1 MCIVFEIEVSPVLS
15 RSLSNR
21 PDFSL
26 PQCDNNSE
34 DVSFEPSISSE
45 QKLAQSIFEITE
57 QKRETKMPLD
67 RDIESSQDQLIK
79 IKNKKW
85 GTKGL
90 RIMFFMTKFVKQMK
104 NHSTQVK
111 FKSLNANILKLISDA
126 ASDSDV
132 LLQKHMNKIQ
142 ILIQNLKWALSHIP
156 IMDPDSNFKVM
167 WDILLLI
174 QIILNIFYIP
184 MKIGFGFQNEG
195 ILYQLFFESLPSWT
209 FIVDIIINFF
219 TAYYSKGQI
228 HKSHKDIIRNYARYE
243 LWWDLL
249 IAIPFILSS
258 FKIKYTEYI
267 LMLRL
272 AKVKTLINSVE
283 EAINPSITMQTVL
296 ELFKSVFLLLFVS
309 HCCACLW
316 NLIGQMQQDAGNY
329 SWLDS
334 KGIVDAQWDSRYIH
348 SLYFTTVTTL
358 TVGYG
363 DIVPQSDLE
372 RIFVILMAMVI
383 CGLFGY
389 TISSI
394 GNILRQLT
402 EKEQIYK
409 QKMTQ
414 LNNYVKKRQ
423 LSKQLILSVRKYF
436 EYYLKMQDENTEF
449 GENMMNALNKKLK
462 EQVAIDLYHNT
473 LMSSRLIKKTLSE
486 KSVKK
491 LCCYVREKRMAPEE
505 IVEAQNE
512 LANKLFFLQKGQI
525 NLICDQANR
534 ETQLA
539 VINAGKFIG
548 EKEFII
554 QSRYDYSIRTTK
566 FCQIA
571 YIQYEDF
578 FKIIKEDPI
587 EEENYQMLKDEM
599 LFNEEKQNYG
609 EVCYICRWTHQFMK
623 CPFVFYHVNLD
634 RLRKRFMITEDNKRK
649 RYKRYLNEKTRF
661 DKQLLQESALQQIVD
676 NNYIPLE
683 DLTDQYLDTLGYVI
697 NINQN
702 NHMIKTLLSMKTSN
716 TQNSSSQ
723 DSDEE
728 DNQIHLINQSK
739 SPNLEKKVQFLQISP
754 ESKEF
759 GKQTS
764 KFKRVRGSKRTFA
777 KLSQIQNHRGSS
789 ISALSQDLSNLG
801 QVLQQSSQSQN
812 SYASQLQPQ
821 QICQPT
827 QQMQMHHA
835 SISSRSRQLRKGNS
849 NSYQNLDQQMTQLI
863 KTQQQQS
870 RSDLRQFSLSMIQE
884 TSNSKLEEISYK
896 SRQRIDFDIDQCFNT
911 KHYFVNFNLD
921 IVLMKAKRPKKTQR
935 HAAQI
940 LSVIE
945 KSKIRQ
951 QQRL

>member
-1 MCIVFEIEVSPVLS
+1 MCIEFEFNLDLS
-15 RSLSNR
+15 
-21 PDFSL
+21 DFSI
-26 PQCDNNSE
+26 PQCEDNSDE
-34 DVSFEPSISSE
+34 ASFEPNISSD
-45 QKLAQSIFEITE
+45 QKLDQSIVEITK
-57 QKRETKMPLD
+57 QKREIKIPYD
-67 RDIESSQDQLIK
+67 RDLESSKEQLMNV
-79 IKNKKW
+79 KNKKW
-85 GTKGL
+85 GKKGL
-90 RIMFFMTKFVKQMK
+90 RIMFYMTKFVKQMK

-111 FKSLNANILKLISDA
+111 FKSLNANILKLIQDA

-132 LLQKHMNKIQ
+132 LLQKLNKIQ
-142 ILIQNLKWALSHIP
+142 ILSQNLKQALSHIP
-156 IMDPDSNFKVM
+156 IIDPDSNFKVV
-167 WDILLLI
+167 WDIFLLV

-184 MKIGFGFQNEG
+184 MKLGFGFENEG
-195 ILYQLFFESLPSWT
+195 IVYQFFFESLPSWT
-209 FIVDIIINFF
+209 FIIDIIINFF

-228 HKSHKDIIRNYARYE
+228 HKNHEDIFRNYASYE

-258 FKIKYTEYI
+258 FKIRYTEYI
-267 LMLRL
+267 LMLRV
-272 AKVKTLINSVE
+272 AKVKTLIDQVE

-316 NLIGQMQQDAGNY
+316 NLIGQMQYDEGKY

-334 KGIVDAQWDSRYIH
+334 KNIIDADWVSRYIH
-348 SLYFTTVTTL
+348 SLYFSTITTL

-409 QKMTQ
+409 QKMMQ

-449 GENMMNALNKKLK
+449 GENMMNALNKRLK
-462 EQVAIDLYHNT
+462 EQVAIDLYLNI
-473 LMSSRLIKKTLSE
+473 LMNSRLIKKTLSE

-491 LCCYVREKRMAPEE
+491 LCCYVREKRLAPEE
-505 IVEAQNE
+505 IVEGQND
-512 LANKLFFLQKGQI
+512 LANKLLFLQKGQI

-539 VINAGKFIG
+539 IINAGKFIG
-548 EKEFII
+548 EKEFIM

-571 YIQYEDF
+571 YIEYDDF

-599 LFNEEKQNYG
+599 QFNDAKQNYG

-634 RLRKRFMITEDNKRK
+634 RIRMKFMRNEDNQRFK
-649 RYKRYLNEKTRF
+649 YKRIINQKIRF
-661 DKQLLQESALQQIVD
+661 DKQILQEAALQQIVD
-676 NNYIPLE
+676 NNIIPLE
-683 DLTDQYLDTLGYVI
+683 DLTDEYLDTLGYI
-697 NINQN
+697 NNNQN
-702 NHMIKTLLSMKTSN
+702 SNMIKTLLSMKTGNTPSSN
-716 TQNSSSQ
+716 N

-728 DNQIHLINQSK
+728 EYQVPIKNSRKNA
-739 SPNLEKKVQFLQISP
+739 NLDKKVQFLQISP
-754 ESKEF
+754 DSDQKDSN
-759 GKQTS
+759 KQNPKIKHIRAS
-764 KFKRVRGSKRTFA
+764 RKTFV
-777 KLSQIQNHRGSS
+777 KLSQIQTRRGST
-789 ISALSQDLSNLG
+789 ISALSQDLSNLN
-801 QVLQQSSQSQN
+801 QTF
-812 SYASQLQPQ
+812 AATQLQPS
-821 QICQPT
+821 QISQPT
-827 QQMQMHHA
+827 TQLQMHRA
-835 SISSRSRQLRKGNS
+835 SVSSKSRQLRKGNS
-849 NSYQNLDQQMTQLI
+849 SSYQNIDQQMAQMI
-863 KTQQQQS
+863 MQQS
-870 RSDLRQFSLSMIQE
+870 RTEQRTYSLSKIQE
-884 TSNSKLEEISYK
+884 ESLSKIEEIAYQ

-911 KHYFVNFNLD
+911 QHYFTQFNLD
-921 IVLMKAKRPKKTQR
+921 VVLMKVKKPKKSQR
-935 HAAQI
+935 HAAQ
-940 LSVIE
+940 LFSVIE